1 MYFDRT
7 SYVISIV
14 QAVSYITKDWL
25 NMIGHWQRSLPNFRG
40 LYSIKMNQYIFLHK
54 HKIELNMICHWHEFV
69 PNFRGLY
76 SIKI

>member
-40 LYSIKMNQYIFLHK
+40 LYSIKMNQYIFPSQTQDR
-54 HKIELNMICHWHEFV
+54 IEYDLS
-69 PNFRGLY
+69 LA
-76 SIKI
+76 